1 MRFNKDTSNFSEDD
15 FKKLLSDYKKNGN
28 INARNTLVMK
38 YAYIP
43 QTVAIQ
49 LRGLANGYAQIDDM
63 VNNGILTLI
72 DCLDRFDIS
81 KGITFEYYAF
91 MRVRGSI
98 IDLVRRQ
105 DWVPRR
111 VRELEKK
118 INETRSMLYNKLG
131 SEPSDSDIAAELDI
145 PVEKL
150 HTAAQEIDRSVVFS
164 FEELIQNV
172 SQLGSSLEA
181 EGLSPE
187 KKIINEEISKT
198 LTQAI
203 DSLNER
209 EKLVISLY
217 YYDEL
222 SLTEISKVIDVSIQ
236 RVSQIHAK
244 AVSKLKES
252 LKSYING

>member
-1 MRFNKDTSNFSEDD
+1 MRKATYRCPGNWPICSFLIWRINSE
-15 FKKLLSDYKKNGN
+15 
-28 INARNTLVMK
+28 
-38 YAYIP
+38 
-43 QTVAIQ
+43 
-49 LRGLANGYAQIDDM
+49 
-63 VNNGILTLI
+63 
-72 DCLDRFDIS
+72 
-81 KGITFEYYAF
+81 
-91 MRVRGSI
+91 
-98 IDLVRRQ
+98 
-105 DWVPRR
+105 W
-111 VRELEKK
+111 
-118 INETRSMLYNKLG
+118 
-131 SEPSDSDIAAELDI
+131 
-145 PVEKL
+145 EKL

-222 SLTEISKVIDVSIQ
+222 SLTEISKVIDVSIR